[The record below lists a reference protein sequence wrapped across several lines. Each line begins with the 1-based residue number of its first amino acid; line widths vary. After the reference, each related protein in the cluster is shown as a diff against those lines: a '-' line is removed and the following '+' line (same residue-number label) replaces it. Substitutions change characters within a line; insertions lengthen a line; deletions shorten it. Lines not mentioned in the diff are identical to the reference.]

1 MMGMP
6 RHLMVVFPAK
16 AMVVIPPNATRVV
29 PAKTGILCLACTHEK
44 SRWIPAFAGMT
55 RVGGP
60 GMSMTI
66 MTSAGMTATDARKEG
81 AP

>member
-1 MMGMP
+1 MP

-16 AMVVIPPNATRVV
+16 AMVAIPPNATRVI
-29 PAKTGILCLACTHEK
+29 PAKAGIQCLACTHEK

-66 MTSAGMTATDARKEG
+66 MTFAGMTAIGLCEKG